1 MRVLIFGAG
10 SIGQLYGH
18 ILAQS
23 GATVDVYVR
32 PKYAADAESGYRLY
46 ERRKGFRDPLLFKPD
61 QVLTTCDEV
70 ADVDY
75 DVVLFCVSSTALR
88 GDWLDEFAPAV
99 GDTALVSLTPGMEDE
114 EILLRHF
121 SEAQLG
127 RGMITAVSYPAPLP
141 SDGDVEPGTAY
152 WLPPMAPALFEG
164 PDEVVKPLASALTK
178 GGMKSKVVDNVSEQS
193 RMGSAVLIPFVAVL
207 ETLGWSFK
215 ALNKSR
221 DARRFLDQ
229 AVEEAL
235 TLMEAKFDSKRP
247 LPFRFLGP
255 LSWKGALIAGPVV
268 TPFDLEEYLQVHF
281 TKVGDQTRLFFDNY
295 CRSCD
300 ELGIECPALE
310 KLRDELN

>member
-10 SIGQLYGH
+10 SIGQTYGY
-18 ILAQS
+18 ILTRS

-32 PKYAADAESGYRLY
+32 PKYEADAETGYRLY
-46 ERRKGFRDPLLFKPD
+46 ERRKGFRAPLEFKPD
-61 QVLTTCDEV
+61 RVLTTCDEV

-75 DVVLFCVSSTALR
+75 DVVVLCVSSTALR
-88 GDWLDEFAPAV
+88 GDWLDDFAPAV
-99 GDTALVSLTPGMEDE
+99 GDTPLVSLTPGMEDE
-114 EILLRHF
+114 AILLEHF
-121 SEAQLG
+121 SEEQLG

-141 SDGDVEPGTAY
+141 GEGDIDPGTAF

-164 PDEVVKPLASALTK
+164 PDQVVKPLADALTK

-193 RMGSAVLIPFVAVL
+193 RMGSAVLMPFVAVL
-207 ETLGWSFK
+207 ETLDWSFK
-215 ALNKSR
+215 ALNKSGE
-221 DARRFLDQ
+221 ARRFLDQ

-235 TLMEAKFDSKRP
+235 TLMETKFDSKRP

-255 LSWKGALIAGPVV
+255 LSWKGALIAGPMV
-268 TPFDLEEYLQVHF
+268 TPFDLEEYLQRHF

-300 ELGIECPALE
+300 ELGLECPALA
-310 KLRDELN
+310 KLRDQLN